1 MEDNIKKDVRK
12 VSCDIGVGHNCLR
25 IWCQNLVLT
34 KLR

>member
-12 VSCDIGVGHNCLR
+12 VSCDIVGGHNSPR
-25 IWCQNLVLT
+25 IQCQNLVLI